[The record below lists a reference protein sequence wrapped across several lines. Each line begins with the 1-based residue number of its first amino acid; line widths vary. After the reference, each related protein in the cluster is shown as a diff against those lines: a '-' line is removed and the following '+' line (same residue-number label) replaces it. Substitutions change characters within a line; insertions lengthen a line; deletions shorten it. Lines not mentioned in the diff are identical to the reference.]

1 MAYPFQLVQLLQVQV
16 HRRSF
21 EHHICFND
29 NDLAVIFQYLCYT
42 KLINTWL

>member
-29 NDLAVIFQYLCYT
+29 NDHHRS
-42 KLINTWL
+42 KLPVFMLYKTH